1 MSFELY
7 IINYEDFVEEDTT
20 FSPPIKYKT
29 IRINSVDYKIVKPS
43 LYKTDK
49 VKCIYFKDSQIV
61 FSIRRFYKI
70 HTRTHVIIYSSNGKT
85 NVLKRHE
92 YYTSNSDLSFYR
104 YCITKDSIYYKGLN
118 YISSTFINIDLQ
130 KFINGQSIYHD
141 LESEKHSIQCQS
153 ISDIMI
159 SDPTLSNRIESPEST
174 SSNDFFKIMSDV
186 FPHVDTI
193 RNYKATLLLIIKALY
208 KYTIASDFYKI
219 TLLSDIY
226 CLLKEENLNHEIFE
240 GDSRTEFFTKLKT
253 TFETLFKKY
262 FSLFESTKL
271 SDNIF
276 IKDVIIGSETI
287 KIFLFKNIFKYND
300 TDRKYIIYWILYE
313 FSGKVYRN
321 IVHILPENSKIT
333 EYGLDDRYVNAGIFI
348 NKSFDY
354 KVQAP
359 ISLTKDGPAGRVER
373 SSEYIFIGKFNNY
386 NFLTYD

>member
-1 MSFELY
+1 MSFELFY
-7 IINYEDFVEEDTT
+7 TLNEDFDEEDTT
-20 FSPPIKYKT
+20 FTPPIKYKT
-29 IRINSVDYKIVKPS
+29 LVINSVDYKIVKPS
-43 LYKTDK
+43 LYKTNN
-49 VKCIYFKDSQIV
+49 VMYIYFKDSQIV

-130 KFINGQSIYHD
+130 KFINDQLRYHN
-141 LESEKHSIQCQS
+141 LESEEYSIPCQS
-153 ISDIMI
+153 ISDIRI
-159 SDPTLSNRIESPEST
+159 SDPTLYNRIESPEST
-174 SSNDFFKIMSDV
+174 SSNDFFKIMSEV

-208 KYTIASDFYKI
+208 KYTTYSDFYTI

-226 CLLKEENLNHEIFE
+226 CLLKEDNLNHEIFE

-271 SDNIF
+271 DDFIF
-276 IKDVIIGSETI
+276 FKDVIIGSEI
-287 KIFLFKNIFKYND
+287 IRIFLYKNIFKYND
-300 TDRKYIIYWILYE
+300 TGRKYIMYWIYYR
-313 FSGKVYRN
+313 FSSKFYSN

-373 SSEYIFIGKFNNY
+373 SSEYIFIGKFNDY
-386 NFLTYD
+386 NFLTID